1 MMPKHPHGW
10 KRLSLIVSVGLIP
23 LTSLAGCNHSSSG
36 TPAPN
41 IAPAN
46 PEFERYVT
54 VRLDPNPTVQRLQL
68 IKALNVCNVEKAA
81 LGKEIRTIAELTGA
95 GR

>member
-1 MMPKHPHGW
+1 MMQKHPHGW
-10 KRLSLIVSVGLIP
+10 KRRSLIVSAGLIP
-23 LTSLAGCNHSSSG
+23 LMTLAGCNHSSSSI
-36 TPAPN
+36 PAPS

-54 VRLDPNPTVQRLQL
+54 VKLDPNPTVQRIQL
-68 IKALNVCNVEKAA
+68 IKALNVCNVQKAA
-81 LGKEIRTIAELTGA
+81 LGAEVRTIAELTGA